1 MLSRRCYKVGQ
12 IMEECLMM
20 IVLPSLII
28 LVIMLIPAYIIN
40 FNQRRSKRD
49 KRVTISETN
58 LYRRGEDDDI
68 KWSEPVIEREK
79 PLREKAIYE
88 NRIRDREPV
97 KNTQEQ
103 VRKSQRRPRE
113 NFKKT
118 SDSSDI

>member
-1 MLSRRCYKVGQ
+1 
-12 IMEECLMM
+12 MEECLMM